1 MRRSLSLRARV
12 AIVSALSAAVVI
24 VAIGAAIAVFLRVNG
39 SEQIDRTLDSVT
51 LSAPANTLPA
61 DTISADIIDVAP
73 ALPLPAV
80 VSGGSEEATAAEDA
94 TRTELLAGTPVRIRD
109 VAVPGE
115 PGAFLALTVPEDP
128 LTQAIR
134 QQQVA
139 VAIAAVVAIA
149 AAGGLGWLLAGRAVR
164 PLRLLA
170 DATHDIGDD
179 PGAARPS
186 VRGAR
191 EAEDLSEA
199 MGHMLD
205 RIAAAQKRTEEAL
218 GSARDFAAVSA
229 HELRTPLTSMRT
241 DLEVLSTM
249 RLTGEQRDEILRDLL
264 GTQRQVETTLTD
276 LERLAVGELSD
287 VADHEQL
294 DLAELVDRCVQA
306 AKRIHP
312 DLDIAVSA
320 PEPVV
325 VRGIPTGLRLVLD
338 NAITNSV
345 RHGGA
350 ERVLVTVSGDADG
363 GAVITV
369 DDDGSG
375 VPEAERASVFE
386 RFVRGTCSGSAG
398 SGLGLALVAQ
408 QAELHGGTVELVDS
422 PLGGVRLALRLPRS
436 GPAECAPT
444 VAAARAMPR

>member
-51 LSAPANTLPA
+51 LAAPA
-61 DTISADIIDVAP
+61 DTVPADIAEIAP
-73 ALPLPAV
+73 ALPPPAV
-80 VSGGSEEATAAEDA
+80 VSPGPGEAAAVSEDA
-94 TRTELLAGTPVRIRD
+94 TRTELLAGTAVRVRD

-128 LTQAIR
+128 LTEAIQ

-179 PGAARPS
+179 PAAARPS

-191 EAEDLSEA
+191 EAEDLSDA

-249 RLTGEQRDEILRDLL
+249 RLTRGQRDEILRDLL
-264 GTQRQVETTLTD
+264 DTQRQVETTLTD
-276 LERLAVGELSD
+276 LERLALGELADAS
-287 VADHEQL
+287 DHEDV
-294 DLAELVDRCVQA
+294 DLADLADRCVQESA
-306 AKRIHP
+306 RTHRDVDVIF
-312 DLDIAVSA
+312 VA
-320 PEPVV
+320 PERSVV
-325 VRGIPTGLRLVLD
+325 VRGVPTGLRLVLD
-338 NAITNSV
+338 NAITNAV

-350 ERVLVTVSGDADG
+350 NRVQVTIAAEPSGD
-363 GAVITV
+363 VIVAV

-375 VPEAERASVFE
+375 VPEPERAAVFD
-386 RFVRGTCSGSAG
+386 RFVRGADASADG

-408 QAELHGGTVELVDS
+408 QAALHGGTVALSDS
-422 PLGGVRLALRLPRS
+422 PLGGARLALRLPPS
-436 GPAECAPT
+436 AD
-444 VAAARAMPR
+444 

>member
-1 MRRSLSLRARV
+1 MRRSLSLRTRV

-51 LSAPANTLPA
+51 LAMPA
-61 DTISADIIDVAP
+61 DTTPADTVDMAP

-80 VSGGSEEATAAEDA
+80 VSGGSTEAAVAEDA
-94 TRTELLAGTPVRIRD
+94 TRTELMAGTAVRVRD

-199 MGHMLD
+199 IGHMLD

-249 RLTGEQRDEILRDLL
+249 RLTGEQREEILRDLL

-306 AKRIHP
+306 AERIHP
-312 DLDIAVSA
+312 DLDISVSA

-350 ERVLVTVSGDADG
+350 GRVLVTVRADADG
-363 GAVITV
+363 AAVITV

-375 VPEAERASVFE
+375 VPEAERASVFA
-386 RFVRGTCSGSAG
+386 RFVRGTGSDSAG

-422 PLGGVRLALRLPRS
+422 PLGGVRLVLRLPQR
-436 GPAECAPT
+436 PAECAPT
-444 VAAARAMPR
+444 AAATRAMPR